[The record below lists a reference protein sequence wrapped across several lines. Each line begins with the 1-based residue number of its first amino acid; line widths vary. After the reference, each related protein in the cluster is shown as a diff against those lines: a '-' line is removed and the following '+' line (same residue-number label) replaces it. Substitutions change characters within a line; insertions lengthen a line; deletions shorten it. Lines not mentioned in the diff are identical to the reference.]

1 MAAHQSVGLF
11 FVRRH
16 CLLEMEAFIIEHQV
30 TTSSS
35 TSLFSFFFLRNSNKT
50 ETDFQKK
57 KNNLVYKF
65 CEVAIIVKLVKKWK
79 HEYSCAPSQALGLAW
94 C

>member
-1 MAAHQSVGLF
+1 
-11 FVRRH
+11 
-16 CLLEMEAFIIEHQV
+16 MEAFIIEHQV

-57 KNNLVYKF
+57 QNNLVYKF
-65 CEVAIIVKLVKKWK
+65 CEVAIIVKLV
-79 HEYSCAPSQALGLAW
+79 
-94 C
+94 

>member
-57 KNNLVYKF
+57 QNNLVYKF
-65 CEVAIIVKLVKKWK
+65 CEVAIIVKLV
-79 HEYSCAPSQALGLAW
+79 
-94 C
+94 